1 MRAALDCGQTG
12 RTGTGM
18 PQVQR
23 ESDLHMA
30 QNPDDATDGVGVDV
44 YVHVEMDEHGNII
57 ELRDL
62 KKNPY
67 PPLTTEE
74 KEKWKGW
81 KWNGKPVFPEIE

>member
-1 MRAALDCGQTG
+1 MNDVTQTPD
-12 RTGTGM
+12 T
-18 PQVQR
+18 
-23 ESDLHMA
+23 S
-30 QNPDDATDGVGVDV
+30 DDAGDV
-44 YVHVEMDEHGNII
+44 YVHVKMDEHGNIT

-81 KWNGKPVFPEIE
+81 KMNGKPLFPEIEE